1 MTTLV
6 QTIPGVMGGMNGIIL
21 DVKKLDEAVGNSRY
35 ALWLAN
41 LGKDQKA
48 AAAALKSIGI
58 DQAQAQKFLQG
69 NFEGVKPEQRGKI
82 EELIRNNQKAAS
94 FTSATKGVSQT
105 DTAQERIQKLR
116 EEIDRLNGSA
126 TTASTSLAQ
135 KMRTIADAGKDAK
148 MSAKDISS
156 LQKEYTQ
163 AFQANTFQEFNKA
176 LLQAQGNTQALRKI
190 EIDDTIKGWEQR
202 FESLGMK
209 AEETQPK
216 LNDLRTALE
225 KKHDYQDM
233 QTAVSFYDDLAN
245 LSGDYT
251 TSLEKQNELIALQA
265 QIHRMNGLPPDLV
278 AEWELLKKI
287 NAARDPWSGMSRSVR
302 KFYADATDYAKG
314 FEEVSTQGFNGFSST
329 LTNVLWKGERD
340 FQDFFDSIGQM
351 LTEMGIK
358 ASMAN
363 ILGNGT
369 SSGGGLLGM
378 LGGLFRGGNDFASSP
393 AFSIGSSTISSGA
406 FWASAQGNVFSG
418 GNLSDHSNSIVTE
431 PTFFGYDRHFTTFA
445 KGAGLMAKPDQ
456 RPLCPWL
463 VCAAVISDST

>member
-265 QIHRMNGLPPDLV
+265 QIHRMNGLPPGSGGRMGTVEENQRCPRSLV
-278 AEWELLKKI
+278 RHVALGAQVL
-287 NAARDPWSGMSRSVR
+287 RRRHGLC
-302 KFYADATDYAKG
+302 
-314 FEEVSTQGFNGFSST
+314 QGF
-329 LTNVLWKGERD
+329 
-340 FQDFFDSIGQM
+340 
-351 LTEMGIK
+351 
-358 ASMAN
+358 
-363 ILGNGT
+363 
-369 SSGGGLLGM
+369 
-378 LGGLFRGGNDFASSP
+378 
-393 AFSIGSSTISSGA
+393 
-406 FWASAQGNVFSG
+406 
-418 GNLSDHSNSIVTE
+418 
-431 PTFFGYDRHFTTFA
+431 
-445 KGAGLMAKPDQ
+445 
-456 RPLCPWL
+456 
-463 VCAAVISDST
+463 